1 LRSPSFHPGRD
12 LFPFLSPCLDLI
24 HFRSKQNMILFVR
37 SAMEPMGS
45 SCKKSFVSCLIY
57 LLLLSLPLSLLSSAI
72 DKSKEKNVA
81 IKKISRVFDDP
92 VDAKRILREIKLMKK
107 FNHENVSPLLL
118 LLLLP
123 SSEFR
128 SFEFSIS
135 VPLHQR
141 WLTLKIFILCR

>member
-1 LRSPSFHPGRD
+1 
-12 LFPFLSPCLDLI
+12 
-24 HFRSKQNMILFVR
+24 
-37 SAMEPMGS
+37 MELMGS

-57 LLLLSLPLSLLSSAI
+57 LLLLSLPLSLISSAI
-72 DKSKEKNVA
+72 DKTKEKNVA

-128 SFEFSIS
+128 SFEFSTS

-141 WLTLKIFILCR
+141 WLTLKIFILFR